1 MGLEGGRPSMTAI
14 VLAGGKATRMGGRNK
29 AFLKVDGKP
38 IIENL
43 LDKFKG
49 LFDDILIVANDP
61 APFNQLPISK
71 GQNTK
76 IVSDIIPEKGPLGGI
91 YTGLVTS
98 RAKFNFVIACDM
110 PFIDIGLIRYMYEK
124 SDGYDVVV
132 PKVGDRYE
140 PLFAIYS
147 KRCAEHIKRL
157 IDEGALK
164 VRAFF
169 PKVKVREILREEIV
183 RFITPEKIFTNLNR
197 PEDIPEIQER

>member
-1 MGLEGGRPSMTAI
+1 MGLEGGLSSMTAI

-49 LFDDILIVANDP
+49 LFGDILIVANDP
-61 APFNQLPISK
+61 APFNQLPITNY
-71 GQNTK
+71 QNTK

-91 YTGLVTS
+91 YTGLMTS

-110 PFIDIGLIRYMYEK
+110 PFIDIGLIRYMYERA
-124 SDGYDVVV
+124 DEYDVVV
-132 PKVGDRYE
+132 PKVDDRYE

-147 KRCAEHIKRL
+147 KKCAQHIKRL
-157 IDEGALK
+157 IDEGILR
-164 VRAFF
+164 VRDFF
-169 PKVKVREILREEIV
+169 PKVKVREILREEIAC
-183 RFITPEKIFTNLNR
+183 FIVPEKIFINLNK
-197 PEDIPEIQER
+197 PEDVQRLS